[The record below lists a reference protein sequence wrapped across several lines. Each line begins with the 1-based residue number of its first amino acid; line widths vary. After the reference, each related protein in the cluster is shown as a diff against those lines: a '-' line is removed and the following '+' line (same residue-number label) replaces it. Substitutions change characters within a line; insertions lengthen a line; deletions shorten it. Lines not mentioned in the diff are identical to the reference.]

1 MAAPQLSLEVRDE
14 LIKSLAGEGVA
25 LRASLEKWWT
35 DTMAWEQTV
44 LEGGIPKQHDLELS
58 VGYVYHHAISIY
70 LSGTYD
76 YHIHWMLP
84 GAPCAPI
91 LPRSIIEWHV
101 TEILRLSQE
110 LLADGLAGIMLFFP
124 LRVAGARAMDVCSRN
139 NILEHLYTTRNR
151 GFVVAEA
158 FTEDLLELWAI

>member
-1 MAAPQLSLEVRDE
+1 MAAPQLSSGVRDE
-14 LIKSLAGEGVA
+14 LIKPLAEEGMA
-25 LRASLEKWWT
+25 LRESLEKWWS
-35 DTMAWEQTV
+35 DTVTWEQAV
-44 LEGGIPKQHDLELS
+44 VDGGIPKQHDLELS
-58 VGYVYHHAISIY
+58 VGYVYYHAISIY

-76 YHIHWMLP
+76 YHIHWILP

-124 LRVAGARAMDVCSRN
+124 LRVAGARVTDVDSKN
-139 NILEHLYTTRNR
+139 SILEHLYTTRDR